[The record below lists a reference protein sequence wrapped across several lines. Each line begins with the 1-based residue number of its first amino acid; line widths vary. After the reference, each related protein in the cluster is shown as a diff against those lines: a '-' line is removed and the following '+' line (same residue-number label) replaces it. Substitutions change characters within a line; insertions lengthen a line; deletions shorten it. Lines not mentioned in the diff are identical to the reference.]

1 MWSCFSDPTDRL
13 WGTNVKKVALGA
25 VLLAGSLVVVPLAEG
40 ASAAPPVARAAGEP
54 TLKLGSKGAAVKRLQ
69 VRLKALHYDPGKADG
84 NYGGTTRAAVWAFQK
99 VNKIAPTSSGTVGKK
114 TWKAL
119 EDPAVP
125 TPVTPKRLREASRV
139 EVLIGRQLIV
149 VYKKGQIA
157 LISHT
162 STGSGRY
169 EDGAVSRTPRGNFRV
184 YRKIKGVRVARLGTL
199 YNPIYFYR
207 GYALH
212 GSANVPLY
220 PDSHGCAR
228 LPFGTDMKMFN
239 LVPIGWQVYV
249 K

>member
-1 MWSCFSDPTDRL
+1 M
-13 WGTNVKKVALGA
+13 KKVTLGA
-25 VLLAGSLVVVPLAEG
+25 ALLAGSLVLVPLAES
-40 ASAAPPVARAAGEP
+40 ASAAPGAAPAAARADEP
-54 TLKLGSKGAAVKRLQ
+54 NLKVGSKGTAVKRLQ
-69 VRLKALHYDPGKADG
+69 LRLKELRYDPGKADG
-84 NYGGTTRAAVWAFQK
+84 NYGSTTRAAVWAFQK
-99 VNKIAPTSSGTVGKK
+99 VNRLPTKASGLVGKK
-114 TWKAL
+114 TWAAL
-119 EDPAVP
+119 KDPRRP
-125 TPVTPKRLREASRV
+125 GSVTPKRVRERNRV
-139 EVLIGRQLIV
+139 EILLGRQLVV
-149 VYKKGQIA
+149 VYKKGEIA

-184 YRKIKGVRVARLGTL
+184 YRKIKGLRVAPLGRL

-212 GSANVPLY
+212 GSPNVPLY

-228 LPFGTDMKMFN
+228 LPFGTDMKMFD

>member
-1 MWSCFSDPTDRL
+1 M
-13 WGTNVKKVALGA
+13 KKVTLGA
-25 VLLAGSLVVVPLAEG
+25 ALLAGSLVLVPLAEG
-40 ASAAPPVARAAGEP
+40 ASAAPAETSAATRAAGEP
-54 TLKLGSKGAAVKRLQ
+54 NLKTGSKGVAVKRLQ
-69 VRLKALHYDPGKADG
+69 LRLKELNYDPGKADG
-84 NYGGTTRAAVWAFQK
+84 RYGATTRAAVWAFQK
-99 VNKIAPTSSGTVGKK
+99 VNRIETKASGLVGKK
-114 TWKAL
+114 TWAAL
-119 EDPAVP
+119 KNPKTP
-125 TPVTPKRLREASRV
+125 KPVTPKRLRERNRV
-139 EVLIGRQLIV
+139 EILIGRQLVV
-149 VYKKGQIA
+149 VYKKGKIA

-212 GSANVPLY
+212 GSPNVPLY

-228 LPFGTDMKMFN
+228 LPFGTDKKMFD

>member
-1 MWSCFSDPTDRL
+1 M
-13 WGTNVKKVALGA
+13 KKVALGA
-25 VLLAGSLVVVPLAEG
+25 LLLAGSLVVVPLAEG
-40 ASAAPPVARAAGEP
+40 ASAAAPPAAARAKDEP
-54 TLKLGSKGAAVKRLQ
+54 TLKVGSKGAAVKRLQ
-69 VRLKALHYDPGKADG
+69 LRLRELHYDPGATDG
-84 NYGGTTRAAVWAFQK
+84 RFGGTTRAAVWAFQK
-99 VNKIAPTSSGTVGKK
+99 VNGLSPTASGTVGKK

-119 EDPAVP
+119 EDPETP
-125 TPVTPKRLREASRV
+125 RPVTPKRLREANRV

-212 GSANVPLY
+212 GSPNVPLH

-228 LPFGTDMKMFN
+228 LPFGTDMKMFR

>member
-1 MWSCFSDPTDRL
+1 M
-13 WGTNVKKVALGA
+13 KKVTLGA
-25 VLLAGSLVVVPLAEG
+25 VLLAGSLVLVPLAEG
-40 ASAAPPVARAAGEP
+40 ASAAPAAVPAGARAAAEP
-54 TLKLGSKGAAVKRLQ
+54 NLKVGSKGAAVKRLQ
-69 VRLKALHYDPGKADG
+69 LRLKELSYDPGKADG
-84 NYGGTTRAAVWAFQK
+84 NYGSTTRAAVWAFQK
-99 VNKIAPTSSGTVGKK
+99 VNRLETKTSGLVGKK
-114 TWKAL
+114 TWAAL
-119 EDPAVP
+119 KDPQTP
-125 TPVTPKRLREASRV
+125 KPVTPKRLRESNRV
-139 EVLIGRQLIV
+139 ELLIGRQLVV
-149 VYKKGQIA
+149 VYKKNKIA

-228 LPFGTDMKMFN
+228 LPFGTDMKMFG